1 MEEASRKHRKI
12 ASNIR
17 ELVVYPFGKWC
28 EQHATRVQ
36 HSQDQ
41 LMTRVKVHDKQADSV
56 KRLKSQYYNKC
67 RLVGDLE
74 EEEKLAFKEPA
85 PADTGEKVVTPV
97 VKVHEPDSDEDEPV
111 EIGEKF
117 YTPDQVK
124 QILSHMLE
132 HIPRGE
138 RKVPILGTYQNVS
151 SGAQIVE
158 YLQKFM
164 SATPMAQAEKVGQ
177 DLVREGY
184 LRLVGNVGN
193 VFANSS
199 QMFYQWKPKVFQTT
213 GLPEKK
219 STNTLMRSGTVMGAM
234 GALSL
239 DSIDSP
245 MLDTVNDYVK
255 AWNPYNKDP
264 NEPAA
269 VRLRREERE
278 ADEKYKASIKKLDLL
293 RCELEEAIIE
303 HLKFM
308 ERCELDRLKAIKA
321 VLLDF
326 SGSLSNVIPSLQST
340 VDKMML
346 FQESIQPLGDL
357 RYLLENYRTGSFVPR
372 VQIYDNYSKN
382 VGGKSLLYT
391 LNRIQANFV
400 QIKYLA
406 LTWKLVRRLTRRGYP
421 SLLAPFCSTLIGVSL
436 SCQ

>member
-1 MEEASRKHRKI
+1 MS
-12 ASNIR
+12 
-17 ELVVYPFGKWC
+17 
-28 EQHATRVQ
+28 
-36 HSQDQ
+36 
-41 LMTRVKVHDKQADSV
+41 RVKIHDRQADQV

-85 PADTGEKVVTPV
+85 PADAGEKAGTPI
-97 VKVHEPDSDEDEPV
+97 VKVHEPDSDEEEPV

-117 YTPDQVK
+117 YTPEQVK
-124 QILSHMLE
+124 QILMHMLE
-132 HIPRGE
+132 HIHRGE

-151 SGAQIVE
+151 TGAQIVE
-158 YLQKFM
+158 YLQKYM
-164 SATPMAQAEKVGQ
+164 SATSMAQAEKVGQ

-184 LRLVGNVGN
+184 LRLVGNVGS

-199 QMFYQWKPKVFQTT
+199 QMFYQWKPKVFQMT

-219 STNTLMRSGTVMGAM
+219 STNTLMRSGTVL
-234 GALSL
+234 GALTL
-239 DSIDSP
+239 ESIDSP

-264 NEPAA
+264 NEPPAT
-269 VRLRREERE
+269 RLRREERE
-278 ADEKYKASIKKLDLL
+278 ADEKYKAAVHKLDLL

-303 HLKFM
+303 HLRFM

-326 SGSLSNVIPSLQST
+326 SGALSNVIPSLQST

-346 FQESIQPLGDL
+346 YQESIQPLGDL

-382 VGGKSLLYT
+382 VGGE
-391 LNRIQANFV
+391 
-400 QIKYLA
+400 
-406 LTWKLVRRLTRRGYP
+406 
-421 SLLAPFCSTLIGVSL
+421 
-436 SCQ
+436 